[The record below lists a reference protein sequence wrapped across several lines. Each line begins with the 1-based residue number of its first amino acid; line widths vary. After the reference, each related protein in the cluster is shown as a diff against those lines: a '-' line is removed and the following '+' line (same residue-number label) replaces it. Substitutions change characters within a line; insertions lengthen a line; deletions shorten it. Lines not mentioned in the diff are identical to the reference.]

1 MPKKSMFGFITF
13 SFSQGAALQ
22 NTEPPPAF
30 EILMSAPVR
39 RFFPE
44 PRQQLNG
51 GWRRARVLHPSEDL
65 SELPPLRSVVA
76 GQEYHCPRTRSLRGS
91 LPKLLLDGW
100 VPLVTLLGRLYAD
113 SCTGGL
119 RASSASLFHFWL
131 IRLMSFQSLDMY
143 FSSCTRWTE
152 NVPSLLIGIKS
163 RLFTTSFEKFFNFF
177 QNSSFALTDSLLPD
191 MHDPRNLLLCF
202 LILIPQR
209 QQDFLFHG

>member
-1 MPKKSMFGFITF
+1 M
-13 SFSQGAALQ
+13 L
-22 NTEPPPAF
+22 
-30 EILMSAPVR
+30 APVR

-44 PRQQLNG
+44 PRQRLNG
-51 GWRRARVLHPSEDL
+51 GWRRSRVLHPSEDL

-100 VPLVTLLGRLYAD
+100 VPLVTLLGRLYAGTFLPHRW
-113 SCTGGL
+113 SSRIL
-119 RASSASLFHFWL
+119 RIAVPFLAHPLDV
-131 IRLMSFQSLDMY
+131 IQSLDMY
-143 FSSCTRWTE
+143 FSSCTRRTE
-152 NVPSLLIGIKS
+152 NIPSLLIGIKS

-177 QNSSFALTDSLLPD
+177 QNSSFALADSLLPD